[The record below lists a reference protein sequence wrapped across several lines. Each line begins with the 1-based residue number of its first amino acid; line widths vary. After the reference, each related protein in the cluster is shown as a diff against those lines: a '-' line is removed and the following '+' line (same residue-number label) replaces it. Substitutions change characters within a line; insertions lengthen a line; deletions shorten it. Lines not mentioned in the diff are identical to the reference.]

1 MFYVIFCMEM
11 YIYIFLVKWGSVK
24 MILVICRLI
33 DIFNIVIFLCYDAC
47 LGFREGVFI
56 GIVFLLY

>member
-1 MFYVIFCMEM
+1 
-11 YIYIFLVKWGSVK
+11 

-33 DIFNIVIFLCYDAC
+33 DIFNIVIFLCYDVC

-56 GIVFLLY
+56 GIVFLLYLDEMILIYCIYM